1 MNPGLESQLKKR
13 RHTSFTNWVVIDK
26 PVQAPKRCNRE
37 AHLIKK
43 IVVICLKLIVKL
55 MLYSCHNNRR
65 FGYWLLEMARAE
77 ELYRYSS
84 LKDTKAQFLDFIY
97 FLFILLLKAQG
108 KLLSRSFRF
117 DLTYVLNLSMKTLL
131 M

>member
-1 MNPGLESQLKKR
+1 
-13 RHTSFTNWVVIDK
+13 
-26 PVQAPKRCNRE
+26 
-37 AHLIKK
+37 
-43 IVVICLKLIVKL
+43 
-55 MLYSCHNNRR
+55 
-65 FGYWLLEMARAE
+65 MARAE